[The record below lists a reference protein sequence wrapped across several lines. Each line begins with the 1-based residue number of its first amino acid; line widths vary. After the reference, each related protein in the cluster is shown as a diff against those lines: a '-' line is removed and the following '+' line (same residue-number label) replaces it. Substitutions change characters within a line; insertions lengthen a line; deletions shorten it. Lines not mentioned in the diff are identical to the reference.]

1 MRLREDVSAVRRL
14 WKDLEVVVKE
24 AKEGGGT
31 WWSRENFDAGI
42 STLDIYECLHE
53 MMNRIFGISDICTIN
68 DNKYPQYDDNVTSCD
83 RNAEIIYVEFR
94 HRSLCKIQA
103 AESKMQWEVSRRA
116 QRVGETCY
124 EADSTDRKP
133 RPSSFRSFAV
143 SQVSVT
149 DTGAVAAAGVRERT
163 FICIGKDD
171 DVRNRSSYECPNEQ
185 ERTSRNPPNLGKWV
199 KICGCMRAHLET
211 ICKRVRE

>member
-31 WWSRENFDAGI
+31 WWSRLENDM
-42 STLDIYECLHE
+42 TYEV
-53 MMNRIFGISDICTIN
+53 FQ
-68 DNKYPQYDDNVTSCD
+68 YPQYDDNVTSCD

-171 DVRNRSSYECPNEQ
+171 DVRNRSSYECPNVQ

>member
-31 WWSRENFDAGI
+31 WWSRLENDM
-42 STLDIYECLHE
+42 TYEV
-53 MMNRIFGISDICTIN
+53 FQ
-68 DNKYPQYDDNVTSCD
+68 YPQYDDNVTSCD

-133 RPSSFRSFAV
+133 RPSSVISQIVRRVIFCFCPSASF
-143 SQVSVT
+143 S
-149 DTGAVAAAGVRERT
+149 
-163 FICIGKDD
+163 FYC
-171 DVRNRSSYECPNEQ
+171 
-185 ERTSRNPPNLGKWV
+185 
-199 KICGCMRAHLET
+199 
-211 ICKRVRE
+211 